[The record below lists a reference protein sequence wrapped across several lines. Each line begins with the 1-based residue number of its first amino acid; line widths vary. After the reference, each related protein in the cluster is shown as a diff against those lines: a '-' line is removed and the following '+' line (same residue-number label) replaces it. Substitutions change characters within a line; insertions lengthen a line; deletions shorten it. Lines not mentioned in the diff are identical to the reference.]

1 MLYLIQELSVPVR
14 YIQNF
19 LQFHKCLGRGNILI
33 NFHRKVFDLLKKIKK
48 KVFDLLKMLPSQ
60 LHLNAFNSGF
70 QQLLEYY

>member
-33 NFHRKVFDLLKKIKK
+33 NFHRKVFDLLK
-48 KVFDLLKMLPSQ
+48 MLPSQ